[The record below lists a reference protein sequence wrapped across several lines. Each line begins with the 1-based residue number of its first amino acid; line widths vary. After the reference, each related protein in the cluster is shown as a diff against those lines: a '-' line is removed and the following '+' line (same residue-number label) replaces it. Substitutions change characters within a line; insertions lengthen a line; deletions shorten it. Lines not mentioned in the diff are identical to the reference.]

1 MERSYGG
8 SELGFKSLTFSP
20 FIITC
25 HSLGMG
31 FTTDG
36 EGREERV
43 WLAINLSKLEMSRPT
58 QPRQGAG
65 GALISPLSRP
75 LSLYSLHLPLLH
87 LSRCLVRPPH
97 LDTSTQPVCGQ
108 LNRSLA
114 KSQTLWS
121 FACQLS
127 VKVSL
132 HPNYIKKIFSHL
144 PLTAVSICADN
155 LITGTDHKARKR
167 N

>member
-20 FIITC
+20 FIITR

-75 LSLYSLHLPLLH
+75 PTPLSLYSLPLSAPPPLQMFAPAPPPGYFLLG
-87 LSRCLVRPPH
+87 LSTPGSSKVAWIIARLRVVKSMLNVKGSVRNIKLWPK
-97 LDTSTQPVCGQ
+97 LQRYVCIG
-108 LNRSLA
+108 
-114 KSQTLWS
+114 
-121 FACQLS
+121 
-127 VKVSL
+127 
-132 HPNYIKKIFSHL
+132 
-144 PLTAVSICADN
+144 
-155 LITGTDHKARKR
+155 R
-167 N
+167 NAI

>member
-20 FIITC
+20 FIITRY
-25 HSLGMG
+25 SLGLG
-31 FTTDG
+31 FTTDR

-75 LSLYSLHLPLLH
+75 PTPLALYSLHLPCFN
-87 LSRCLVRPPH
+87 LSRCLVHGHFTLPFYRE
-97 LDTSTQPVCGQ
+97 Q
-108 LNRSLA
+108 L
-114 KSQTLWS
+114 
-121 FACQLS
+121 
-127 VKVSL
+127 
-132 HPNYIKKIFSHL
+132 KK
-144 PLTAVSICADN
+144 
-155 LITGTDHKARKR
+155 
-167 N
+167 